1 MSIGLSTNERVE
13 VIQDFLSLELG
24 NTDLI
29 LGVQ

>member
-1 MSIGLSTNERVE
+1 MSIGLSTNARVE